1 MTAKQSLVLWCVLH
15 QIFTSQP
22 LMDISHANGCLE
34 IEVHHSDA
42 PFMESAS
49 RAAVGIN
56 STDAAAVT

>member
-1 MTAKQSLVLWCVLH
+1 
-15 QIFTSQP
+15 
-22 LMDISHANGCLE
+22 MDISHANGCLE